1 MKFQHLFIFIF
12 LYYCLLSQTLGQSN
26 ENGIPFSVT
35 ENLAP
40 ITNFVD
46 LPSVDSSI
54 CKKMTEFARGLKNQ
68 LQFACPIFTDLDPDN
83 SGQWDETPG
92 GSVWRLGIRSDKAY
106 SLYVVMHYLLSPEVR
121 MFIYAPEYLDLR
133 GAFTSRNNNAAE
145 VLSIAPIRGDR
156 LIVELNMPSLQLSFG
171 EVKITKVYH
180 DYFNILKA
188 PTVKSL
194 KSSMDCE
201 EDINCTN
208 GRYWQTEK
216 RSVCKIIS
224 SGGMGTGTLIGNISG
239 SNTPY
244 ILSANHLISSADIA
258 AEAIFLFNYETTG
271 CLESMTTSGQ
281 SLSGASLVSTTDHR
295 IDFTLME
302 LYEKP
307 PASYQPWFAGWDAR
321 NIISQKGTCIH
332 HPFGNPKQIAIE
344 YHPIGSED
352 IGKGFDANSTWKIFH
367 WELGTTESGSSGAP
381 LFNESHRIIGTL
393 TGGRS
398 TCGYPRDDYFTKFG
412 FSWDAYPEP
421 SNQLKYWL
429 DPAQTGQLVLDGYDP
444 YGFNFEFCD
453 TAWNFFAHDRLELS
467 NEGLTWGW
475 ISGHSSAGYTQ
486 FAERF
491 ESPGGVQITGVYLN
505 VAKAYASNPLANIE
519 LKVWEGIQYPEKE
532 CYSELLFI
540 KDLIPKKINFIA
552 FDSVLRKSG
561 SFYVGYKINYNA
573 VSDTFALY
581 HAMDRGYTKESS
593 MYIYNEGWYQDI
605 DPAALGIAT
614 SLALGISECYGKS
627 HVPET
632 NVLNVYP
639 NPCSNSV
646 TLDMPGGIPVY
657 EVKCFDINGRFMPVT
672 LRQTEEDS
680 KLYFNLGTG
689 IYFLKIITAEKFFI
703 SKFIVLEE

>member
-1 MKFQHLFIFIF
+1 MKFKYLVIFIC
-12 LYYCLLSQTLGQSN
+12 LYYCSLCQTSGQVQ
-26 ENGIPFSVT
+26 ENAIPFSVM
-35 ENLAP
+35 ENLP
-40 ITNFVD
+40 VITNFED
-46 LPSVDSSI
+46 LSSIDSSN
-54 CKKMTEFARGLKNQ
+54 CKKIAESSKGFTNQ
-68 LQFACPIFTDLDPDN
+68 LRFAFPILTDLDPNN
-83 SGQWDETPG
+83 SGQWDETPS
-92 GSVWRLGIRSDKAY
+92 GSVWRLGIRSENAF
-106 SLYVVMHYLLSPEVR
+106 SLYIHMRYVLAPGAKLFVYG
-121 MFIYAPEYLDLR
+121 PEYHDLH
-133 GAFTSRNNNAAE
+133 GAFTSTNNNPAGA
-145 VLSIAPIRGDR
+145 LSIAPVQGNK
-156 LIVELNMPSLQLSFG
+156 LIVELNLPTFLHSFG
-171 EVKITKVYH
+171 EIKILKVYH
-180 DYFNILKA
+180 DYLNIFNRSI
-188 PTVKSL
+188 PGM
-194 KSSMDCE
+194 KSSRDCD

-271 CLESMTTSGQ
+271 CLESMATSGQ
-281 SLSGASLVSTTDHR
+281 SLSGATLVSTTDHR

-307 PASYQPWFAGWDAR
+307 PPSYQPWFAGWDAR

-444 YGFNFEFCD
+444 YGFNSEFCD
-453 TAWNFFAHDRLELS
+453 TAWNFFTYDKLELS

-540 KDLIPKKINFIA
+540 KDLIPKKINFVA

-593 MYIYNEGWYQDI
+593 MYIYNEDWYQANE
-605 DPAALGIAT
+605 PGALGITT
-614 SLALGISECYGKS
+614 SLGLGLSECYGKS
-627 HVPET
+627 HMPET

-646 TLDMPGGIPVY
+646 TLDMPGGIPVN

-689 IYFLKIITAEKFFI
+689 IYFLKIITAEKFFV
-703 SKFIVLEE
+703 SKFIVLEK